1 MTIMRWEPFREL
13 QTLQGE
19 MNRLFNT
26 AFDPSTAGSRGWVPA
41 MDLFETAE
49 AFVLRADLPGLRQ
62 EDVKIE
68 VEDNHLT
75 LSGERARDPREGQD
89 GFFRLERPSGP
100 FTRTLTLPKGV
111 DAEAIS
117 ASFGEG
123 VLEVH
128 LPKPEQAKPRRIEI
142 RAGDKPATI
151 EA

>member
-13 QTLQGE
+13 QTLQSE
-19 MNRLFNT
+19 MNRLFTT
-26 AFDPSTAGSRGWVPA
+26 AFDPSTTGGRGWLPP
-41 MDLFETAE
+41 MDLFETADD
-49 AFVLRADLPGLRQ
+49 FVLRADLPGLRQ

-89 GFFRLERPSGP
+89 GFYRLERPAGA
-100 FTRTLTLPKGV
+100 FTRMLTLPKGV

-117 ASFGEG
+117 AAFDNG
-123 VLEVH
+123 VLEVRI
-128 LPKPEQAKPRRIEI
+128 PKPEQAKPRRIEI
-142 RAGDKPATI
+142 QAGAKQQTI